1 LRDNGGSTVIRV
13 AITTLLFV
21 TYVVA
26 SSVGLLIVKSSIG
39 SARLMPLRAALA
51 SSATWHLVLGCGFYG
66 LSFTLWIVILS
77 RLPLSVAYPISIG
90 LTMAGTTVGAV
101 MLLGES
107 MNWLKFAGMV
117 IIFAGTTAVALS
129 NS

>member
-1 LRDNGGSTVIRV
+1 MIRV

-26 SSVGLLIVKSSIG
+26 SSVGLLIVKGSIG
-39 SARLMPLRAALA
+39 GARLMPLRAALA
-51 SSATWHLVLGCGFYG
+51 SPATWHLALGCGFYG

-101 MLLGES
+101 MLLGEAMS
-107 MNWLKFAGMV
+107 WLKFAGMV

-129 NS
+129 NP

>member
-1 LRDNGGSTVIRV
+1 MIRT
-13 AITTLLFV
+13 AITTSLFV

-26 SSVGLLIVKSSIG
+26 SSVGLLIVKGSIG
-39 SARLMPLRAALA
+39 TARLMPPRAALA
-51 SSATWHLVLGCGFYG
+51 SPATWHLLLGCGFYG

-90 LTMAGTTVGAV
+90 LTMAGTTLGAV
-101 MLLGES
+101 MLLGEE
-107 MNWLKFAGMV
+107 MTWLKFAGMLT
-117 IIFAGTTAVALS
+117 IFAGTTAVALS